1 MDKADFPF
9 GLKGLQEDNLKWD
22 VRQAACAVSCFLG
35 RFCTLDKRIT
45 AARLAS
51 RAVKSFVIVPEKGA
65 FKMARLAVITAL
77 LLSSSVLSG
86 CVPLAIGAG
95 GAIAADTIAEDRGKD
110 LF

>member
-1 MDKADFPF
+1 
-9 GLKGLQEDNLKWD
+9 
-22 VRQAACAVSCFLG
+22 
-35 RFCTLDKRIT
+35 
-45 AARLAS
+45 
-51 RAVKSFVIVPEKGA
+51 
-65 FKMARLAVITAL
+65 MARLAVITAL